1 MDLYLVGTQLLA
13 GQPYGSATGMGD
25 RAGPAATLCLFPA
38 KVLPP
43 RWRDTRTF
51 GRSPA
56 PQSTLWAEQPAGRRV
71 GWGGCARGWSGGLT
85 CPLSPLSFPPD
96 TWRSS
101 QGGAENGPGD
111 LSGTSWPL
119 SQQGAINNHLQGHLL
134 LIFPGPERPPEA
146 RTGAGPPE
154 PGEENLTV

>member
-1 MDLYLVGTQLLA
+1 MPLSCKGPPTQVEGHPDLREEPSPPERSVGGTASRQE
-13 GQPYGSATGMGD
+13 GGMGWVCK
-25 RAGPAATLCLFPA
+25 RL
-38 KVLPP
+38 
-43 RWRDTRTF
+43 
-51 GRSPA
+51 
-56 PQSTLWAEQPAGRRV
+56 E
-71 GWGGCARGWSGGLT
+71 RGSHMS
-85 CPLSPLSFPPD
+85 PLSPLSFPPD

-111 LSGTSWPL
+111 FSGTSWPL
-119 SQQGAINNHLQGHLL
+119 SQQRAINNHLQGHLL